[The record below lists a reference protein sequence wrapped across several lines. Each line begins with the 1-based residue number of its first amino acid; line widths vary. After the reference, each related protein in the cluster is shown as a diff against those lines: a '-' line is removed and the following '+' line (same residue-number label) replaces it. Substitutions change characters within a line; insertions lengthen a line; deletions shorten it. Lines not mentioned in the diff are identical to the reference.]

1 MTLPGAM
8 KARRGPRAPRRL
20 STTRGILLAMV
31 LAAVLPGLV
40 LAADVAGQ
48 WGWLGV
54 RIRDLSEQEM
64 DEISQRHGIREG
76 FGAMVV
82 EVIEDT
88 PAADA
93 GMRAG
98 DLVVAFRDRPTVDT
112 RTLQRMVAGARV
124 GDTVSI
130 TVLRRELG
138 RRQLSVRLGPMPGPV
153 VAERV
158 AAEFGF
164 LVRDP
169 DAARELGGPRPT
181 ARPAVAVVLRG
192 GAAEKA
198 GLKAGDVLLEIDG
211 HPVLTLEAVRQALA
225 AVSIDAPLP
234 LTVIRG
240 DDQMSVVIT
249 RPRRP

>member
-1 MTLPGAM
+1 MLTEAIEAGT
-8 KARRGPRAPRRL
+8 GPRARRRS
-20 STTRGILLAMV
+20 STARGILLALMLAV
-31 LAAVLPGLV
+31 LLPGLA
-40 LAADVAGQ
+40 LAADGAGQ

-64 DEISQRHGIREG
+64 DEISQRHGLREG
-76 FGAMVV
+76 FGAMIV

-88 PAADA
+88 PAAGA
-93 GMRAG
+93 GLRAG

-112 RTLQRMVAGARV
+112 RTLQRSVAGARV

-138 RRQLSVRLGPMPGPV
+138 RHQLSVRLGPMPGPV

-169 DAARELGGPRPT
+169 DAARELGVTRPSG
-181 ARPAVAVVLRG
+181 RPAVSAVLRG
-192 GAAEKA
+192 SAAETA
-198 GLKAGDVLLEIDG
+198 GLKAGDVLLEVNG
-211 HPVLTLEAVRQALA
+211 HPVLTVEAARQALT
-225 AVSIDAPLP
+225 AVSLDASLP
-234 LTVIRG
+234 LIVIRG
-240 DDQMSVVIT
+240 DEQMSVVIT